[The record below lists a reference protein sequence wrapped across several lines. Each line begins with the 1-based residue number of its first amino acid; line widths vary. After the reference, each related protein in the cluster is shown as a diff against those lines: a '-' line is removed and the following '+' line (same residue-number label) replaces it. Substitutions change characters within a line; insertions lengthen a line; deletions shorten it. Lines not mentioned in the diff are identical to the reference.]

1 MSDFEF
7 DFDNLPPPDER
18 PKPHPP
24 GKANLSIKEI
34 VENVSSSGL
43 AYLSLTLENI
53 ETNKMVWDILMLQG
67 HTADTT
73 LTIWNRVKSF
83 LESIGYEIP
92 KGKFKVNW
100 SELVG
105 KVFTADVVNKQE
117 NYLPE
122 GETEVKNVI
131 KARVNW
137 FSVRE
142 YKPEGNENIEV
153 PHFNVKDGEA
163 PF

>member
-7 DFDNLPPPDER
+7 DFDDLPPDEG

-24 GKANLSIKEI
+24 GKANLELKEI
-34 VENVSSSGL
+34 VENKSASGL
-43 AYLSLTLENI
+43 AYLNI
-53 ETNKMVWDILMLQG
+53 EMRNIDTDRKLWDILMLQG
-67 HTADTT
+67 KTAETT
-73 LTIWNRVKSF
+73 LTVWNRVKSF
-83 LESIGYEIP
+83 LDAVGYERP

-100 SELVG
+100 NDLIG

-153 PHFNVKDGEA
+153 PHFNVKDGEV